1 MIVTTVA
8 VYVKPENIEDFI
20 EASTENH
27 KASIEEPGNMR
38 FDVLQSM
45 SDPTIF
51 LLYEAYQSEEEAVAH
66 KKTEHYLKWKRT
78 VDIIERD
85 LLLVPEIVIESYDV
99 TVSEAMKPCFDSVS
113 NAGGWSKSPSYNDK
127 GEWSPQ

>member
-8 VYVKPENIEDFI
+8 VYVKPENIEHFI

-27 KASIEEPGNMR
+27 ESSIKEPGNMR

-45 SDPTIF
+45 SNPTRF
-51 LLYEAYQSEEEAVAH
+51 LLYEAYQSQEEAAGH

-78 VDIIERD
+78 VANWMAKAREGIAHR
-85 LLLVPEIVIESYDV
+85 VICPKDR
-99 TVSEAMKPCFDSVS
+99 
-113 NAGGWSKSPSYNDK
+113 SK
-127 GEWSPQ
+127 W